1 MILIGKKG
9 KLEEIY
15 IDFVVK
21 LDTGHKIIFK
31 QLGEFSSYYAS
42 KRVKIKHNF
51 NTHL

>member
-1 MILIGKKG
+1 MILIRKKG
-9 KLEEIY
+9 KQEEIY

-31 QLGEFSSYYAS
+31 QLGEFSSYYES
-42 KRVKIKHNF
+42 KGIKHNF